1 MTECYENFVKLKKK
15 MDNKVFF
22 YDEKQSWEKEI
33 EECINNNTFVEFI
46 NNFFF
51 EKKVANKKG

>member
-22 YDEKQSWEKEI
+22 YDEKQSWEK
-33 EECINNNTFVEFI
+33 
-46 NNFFF
+46 
-51 EKKVANKKG
+51 